1 MILKQYFCYTGG
13 SSLGMKHARRLMYIY
28 LPIHFVLAAMTHLLL
43 LTLHIF
49 LQRHMLSWEAATE
62 RLLNASSVTVG
73 EARRRRRALDEMAYV
88 FHYHLVLDNRWDIV
102 SKLLQGRESSIRSN
116 TVLDFVR
123 GDK

>member
-1 MILKQYFCYTGG
+1 
-13 SSLGMKHARRLMYIY
+13 
-28 LPIHFVLAAMTHLLL
+28 
-43 LTLHIF
+43 
-49 LQRHMLSWEAATE
+49 MLSWEAATE
-62 RLLNASSVTVG
+62 RLLNASRVTVG

-102 SKLLQGRESSIRSN
+102 SKLLQGRGSSTIRTN